1 MQKGAFLHTER
12 GVMGKFFKIIS
23 KRGCLN
29 ANLLVDLPRW
39 KINYNQYKNMQNKL
53 QELTDKLY
61 NEGLSKGK
69 QEGEELL
76 AKAKVQAD
84 EMIAKAQAE
93 AAQIVAAAQKQADEI
108 KTKTASDI
116 QMASRQ
122 SIAATK
128 KDIETL
134 IVGKM
139 TDEAVKAA
147 LSSKDFVK
155 DIIKAVAEKFTTEGP
170 VDLALILPESLQ
182 KDLEPFVTKELA
194 KVLNANVE
202 ASFSKKV
209 AGGFQIGPKDG
220 GYFVSFT
227 EETFNQL
234 ISEYLR
240 PTTKK
245 LLFG

>member
-1 MQKGAFLHTER
+1 
-12 GVMGKFFKIIS
+12 
-23 KRGCLN
+23 
-29 ANLLVDLPRW
+29 
-39 KINYNQYKNMQNKL
+39 MQNKL

-61 NEGLSKGK
+61 NEGLSKGR

-76 AKAKVQAD
+76 AKAKTQAD

-93 AAQIVAAAQKQADEI
+93 ADRIIAAAQKQADEI

-116 QMASRQ
+116 RMASNQ
-122 SIAATK
+122 SLAATK

-134 IVGKM
+134 VVGKM
-139 TDEAVKAA
+139 TDEAVKKA
-147 LSSKDFVK
+147 LTSADFVK
-155 DIIKAVAEKFTTEGP
+155 ELIKAVAEKFTTDGP

-182 KDLEPFVTKELA
+182 KELEPFVTKELA
-194 KVLNANVE
+194 KILNAGVE
-202 ASFSKKV
+202 ASFSKKIS
-209 AGGFQIGPKDG
+209 GGFQIGPKEG
-220 GYFVSFT
+220 GYFISFT
-227 EETFNQL
+227 DETFAEL

>member
-1 MQKGAFLHTER
+1 
-12 GVMGKFFKIIS
+12 
-23 KRGCLN
+23 
-29 ANLLVDLPRW
+29 
-39 KINYNQYKNMQNKL
+39 MQNKL

-76 AKAKVQAD
+76 AKAKVQAED
-84 EMIAKAQAE
+84 IITKANAE
-93 AAQIVAAAQKQADEI
+93 AERIIAAAQKQAEEI
-108 KTKTASDI
+108 KTKTASDVK
-116 QMASRQ
+116 MAASQ

-139 TDEAVKAA
+139 TGEAVKKA
-147 LSSKDFVK
+147 LSSADF
-155 DIIKAVAEKFTTEGP
+155 IKELIQAVAEKFTTDGP
-170 VDLALILPESLQ
+170 VDLNLVLPESLK
-182 KDLEPFVTKELA
+182 KDLEPFATKELA
-194 KVLNANVE
+194 KILGAGVE

-240 PTTKK
+240 PATKK

>member
-1 MQKGAFLHTER
+1 
-12 GVMGKFFKIIS
+12 
-23 KRGCLN
+23 
-29 ANLLVDLPRW
+29 
-39 KINYNQYKNMQNKL
+39 MQNKL

-76 AKAKVQAD
+76 AKAKVQAE
-84 EMIAKAQAE
+84 EMVAKAQAE

-108 KTKTASDI
+108 KSKVASDI
-116 QMASRQ
+116 KMASSQ
-122 SIAATK
+122 SLAATK

-139 TDEAVKAA
+139 TEEPVKKA
-147 LSSKDFVK
+147 LASAEFVK
-155 DIIKAVAEKFTTEGP
+155 ELIKAVAEKFNTDGP

-182 KDLEPFVTKELA
+182 KELEPYVNGELA
-194 KVLNANVE
+194 KTLNAGVE

-209 AGGFQIGPKDG
+209 SGGFKIGPKDG

-227 EETFNQL
+227 EETFNEL
-234 ISEYLR
+234 IAEYLR
-240 PTTKK
+240 PATKK
-245 LLFG
+245 ILFG

>member
-1 MQKGAFLHTER
+1 
-12 GVMGKFFKIIS
+12 
-23 KRGCLN
+23 
-29 ANLLVDLPRW
+29 
-39 KINYNQYKNMQNKL
+39 MQNKL
-53 QELTDKLY
+53 QELTDRLY

-84 EMIAKAQAE
+84 EMIAKAKAE
-93 AAQIVAAAQKQADEI
+93 AAQIVAAAQKKADEI

-116 QMASRQ
+116 RMASTQ
-122 SIAATK
+122 SLAATK

-134 IVGKM
+134 VVGKM
-139 TDEAVKAA
+139 TDEAVKKT
-147 LSSKDFVK
+147 LSSADFVK
-155 DIIKAVAEKFTTEGP
+155 DIIKAVAEKFTTDGP
-170 VDLALILPESLQ
+170 VDLELILPETL
-182 KDLEPFVTKELA
+182 KADLEPFATKELA
-194 KVLNANVE
+194 KILGAGVE

-209 AGGFQIGPKDG
+209 SGGFRIGPKEG

-227 EETFNQL
+227 EDTFNEL

-240 PTTKK
+240 PATKK

>member
-1 MQKGAFLHTER
+1 
-12 GVMGKFFKIIS
+12 
-23 KRGCLN
+23 
-29 ANLLVDLPRW
+29 
-39 KINYNQYKNMQNKL
+39 MQNKL
-53 QELTDKLY
+53 QELTDRLY

-76 AKAKVQAD
+76 AKAKVQA
-84 EMIAKAQAE
+84 EEIVAKAQAE
-93 AAQIVAAAQKQADEI
+93 AAQIIAAAQKQADEL

-116 QMASRQ
+116 KMAAGQ

-139 TDEAVKAA
+139 TEAEVKKA
-147 LSSKDFVK
+147 LTSAEFVREV
-155 DIIKAVAEKFTTEGP
+155 IKAVAEKFTTDGP
-170 VDLALILPESLQ
+170 ADLAVVLPESL
-182 KDLEPFVTKELA
+182 KKEVEPFVTKELA
-194 KVLNANVE
+194 KTLGAGVE

-209 AGGFQIGPKDG
+209 SGGFRIGPKEG

-227 EETFNQL
+227 DETFNEL

-240 PTTKK
+240 PATKK

>member
-1 MQKGAFLHTER
+1 MH
-12 GVMGKFFKIIS
+12 
-23 KRGCLN
+23 
-29 ANLLVDLPRW
+29 
-39 KINYNQYKNMQNKL
+39 NKL

-69 QEGEELL
+69 QEGEEIL
-76 AKAKVQAD
+76 AKAKVQA
-84 EMIAKAQAE
+84 EEIVVKAKAEAE
-93 AAQIVAAAQKQADEI
+93 AIVAAAQKQADEI
-108 KTKTASDI
+108 KTKTASDVK
-116 QMASRQ
+116 MAAAQ

-134 IVGKM
+134 ILGKM
-139 TDEAVKAA
+139 TTESVKKA
-147 LSSKDFVK
+147 LSSAEFIK

-170 VDLALILPESLQ
+170 VDMNLVLPESL
-182 KDLEPFVTKELA
+182 KSELEPFATAELA
-194 KVLNANVE
+194 KILGAGVE
-202 ASFSKKV
+202 ATFSKKI

-220 GYFVSFT
+220 GYFVSFS

-240 PTTKK
+240 PATKK

>member
-1 MQKGAFLHTER
+1 
-12 GVMGKFFKIIS
+12 
-23 KRGCLN
+23 
-29 ANLLVDLPRW
+29 
-39 KINYNQYKNMQNKL
+39 MQNKL

-84 EMIAKAQAE
+84 DIITKAQAE
-93 AAQIVAAAQKQADEI
+93 AERIIAAAQKQAEEI
-108 KTKTASDI
+108 KTKTASDVK
-116 QMASRQ
+116 MAASQ

-139 TDEAVKAA
+139 TGESVKKA
-147 LSSKDFVK
+147 LSSADF
-155 DIIKAVAEKFTTEGP
+155 IKELIQAVAEKFTTEGP
-170 VDLALILPESLQ
+170 VDLNLVLPESLRN
-182 KDLEPFVTKELA
+182 DLEPFATKELA
-194 KVLNANVE
+194 KILGAGVE

-240 PTTKK
+240 PATKK

>member
-1 MQKGAFLHTER
+1 
-12 GVMGKFFKIIS
+12 
-23 KRGCLN
+23 
-29 ANLLVDLPRW
+29 
-39 KINYNQYKNMQNKL
+39 MQNKL

-76 AKAKVQAD
+76 AKAKAQVDDMLAR
-84 EMIAKAQAE
+84 AQAE
-93 AAQIVAAAQKQADEI
+93 AAKIIEAAQKQAEEI

-116 QMASRQ
+116 KMASTQ

-139 TDEAVKAA
+139 TGEAVKKT
-147 LSSKDFVK
+147 LSSSDFIKDL
-155 DIIKAVAEKFTTEGP
+155 IKAVAEKFTTDGP
-170 VDLALILPESLQ
+170 VDLNLVLPESL
-182 KDLEPFVTKELA
+182 KSDLEPFATKELA
-194 KVLNANVE
+194 KTLGAGVE
-202 ASFSKKV
+202 ASFSKKI

-227 EETFNQL
+227 EETFSQL

-240 PTTKK
+240 PATKK

>member
-1 MQKGAFLHTER
+1 
-12 GVMGKFFKIIS
+12 
-23 KRGCLN
+23 
-29 ANLLVDLPRW
+29 
-39 KINYNQYKNMQNKL
+39 MQNKL

-76 AKAKVQAD
+76 AKAKVQA
-84 EMIAKAQAE
+84 EEIIAKAQAE

-116 QMASRQ
+116 RMASSQ

-139 TDEAVKAA
+139 TGAEEKKNLTSADCIKD
-147 LSSKDFVK
+147 LS
-155 DIIKAVAEKFTTEGP
+155 KAVAEHSSTDRP
-170 VDLALILPESLQ
+170 A
-182 KDLEPFVTKELA
+182 VTKELG
-194 KVLNANVE
+194 KLLNAGVD
-202 ASFSKKV
+202 ASFSKKI

-227 EETFNQL
+227 EDTFNQL

-240 PTTKK
+240 PATKK

>member
-1 MQKGAFLHTER
+1 
-12 GVMGKFFKIIS
+12 
-23 KRGCLN
+23 
-29 ANLLVDLPRW
+29 
-39 KINYNQYKNMQNKL
+39 MQNKL

-76 AKAKVQAD
+76 AKAKAQVD
-84 EMIAKAQAE
+84 DMLAKAQAE
-93 AAQIVAAAQKQADEI
+93 AAQIIAAAQKQAEEI
-108 KTKTASDI
+108 RTKTASDI
-116 QMASRQ
+116 KMASSQ

-139 TDEAVKAA
+139 TGEAVKKA
-147 LSSKDFVK
+147 LSSSDFIKDLL
-155 DIIKAVAEKFTTEGP
+155 KAVAEKFTTDGP
-170 VDLALILPESLQ
+170 VDLNLVLPESL
-182 KDLEPFVTKELA
+182 KNDLEPFATKELA
-194 KVLNANVE
+194 KILGAGVE
-202 ASFSKKV
+202 ASFSKKI

-240 PTTKK
+240 PATKK